1 MQNMDTLGL
10 KKELKI
16 GGVDDFITM
25 YGIPP
30 DGAVLNE

>member
-1 MQNMDTLGL
+1 MNKHVLKSMHVMDTLGL

-25 YGIPP
+25 YGIP
-30 DGAVLNE
+30 